1 MKIEHGKI
9 EGDIEIDS
17 DLKMHGMFTGNVTVK
32 RGGHLILHGLAA
44 QDLITEPDSKVEIKG
59 MVKGNVINKGGQ
71 FSVSGMVSG
80 RLLEQEQ

>member
-9 EGDIEIDS
+9 EGDIDIAS
-17 DLKMHGMFTGNVTVK
+17 GLKMHGMFTGNVTVK

-44 QDLITEPDSKVEIKG
+44 QDLIIEPDSKVEIMG

-80 RLLEQEQ
+80 RLVEQEQ